1 MTRESCPP
9 CHAIGDFPSSST
21 TSALSGS
28 AIGVAVFGA
37 IATNVIAA
45 GRGEHD
51 YATIVTASTWVFAA
65 VALTAALMLLAA
77 LRLPRGG
84 VDSTA
89 YATATPT
96 R

>member
-1 MTRESCPP
+1 MFGPGPFPERL
-9 CHAIGDFPSSST
+9 AAAQAGDKVEVALLLSAP
-21 TSALSGS
+21 SAL
-28 AIGVAVFGA
+28 AV
-37 IATNVIAA
+37 
-45 GRGEHD
+45 
-51 YATIVTASTWVFAA
+51 WVFAA

-89 YATATPT
+89 YATAAPT

>member
-1 MTRESCPP
+1 MSASRRE
-9 CHAIGDFPSSST
+9 HALQGDAEVESEVRHHVVVW
-21 TSALSGS
+21 L
-28 AIGVAVFGA
+28 
-37 IATNVIAA
+37 IAA